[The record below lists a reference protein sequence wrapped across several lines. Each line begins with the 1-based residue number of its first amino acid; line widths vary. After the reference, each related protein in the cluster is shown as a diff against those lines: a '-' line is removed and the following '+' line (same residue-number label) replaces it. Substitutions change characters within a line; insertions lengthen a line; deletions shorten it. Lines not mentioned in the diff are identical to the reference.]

1 MVDLK
6 LENDEGIIQQANSV
20 EVYKANDVYEEIYE
34 MYLTNKNIICYYE
47 KSNGL
52 FAKSEEIIE
61 KIPLQSIRIV
71 NDKLQ
76 ISKVDNDEYGLGLQI
91 LLQNS
96 RHKN

>member
-20 EVYKANDVYEEIYE
+20 EVYKSNDVYEEIYE

-52 FAKSEEIIE
+52 FAKS
-61 KIPLQSIRIV
+61 
-71 NDKLQ
+71 
-76 ISKVDNDEYGLGLQI
+76 
-91 LLQNS
+91 
-96 RHKN
+96 